1 MRRPREGEDEQVAG
15 QEPLLSESRHNF
27 FKDRS
32 VFAEFWVH
40 WAETVCWQ
48 RSLVSAQS
56 SILVSF
62 VFRGNGIHHL
72 ISHLEFEIFI
82 KKKRFC
88 CKSHTPTVFCYKKH
102 SNLYMFN
109 QFNSFLF
116 FFIFWSNETNRCYS
130 ILSV

>member
-82 KKKRFC
+82 KKTGLMQI
-88 CKSHTPTVFCYKKH
+88 SHTHCILLQKT
-102 SNLYMFN
+102 L
-109 QFNSFLF
+109 QF
-116 FFIFWSNETNRCYS
+116 IH
-130 ILSV
+130 V